1 MFTLNH
7 FIWLIIAIAIITTML
22 LINKYK
28 KLSFNFV
35 LTFMFI
41 ICVVS
46 ESLKISSNMIDAY
59 GGGKILD
66 PGDLPFH
73 LCSIQIFFIY
83 FLKFVIKNEQTKEK
97 LLNFMAPVMLVGGL
111 VALMVPTVGV
121 KFNKAQ
127 VYEFFIYHA
136 MIIFFALYILINNL
150 TTYSWKTFF
159 RNLGFLGILA
169 VCSLWINSILSG
181 SNEQVNF
188 MYLSRPPMENL
199 PLLNLNNGWYA
210 YVATLASIAI
220 IFMFLF
226 HLVMILL
233 QKNRKCNYEN

>member
-1 MFTLNH
+1 MFTTNH
-7 FIWLIIAIAIITTML
+7 FIWLFIAIVIITIML
-22 LINKYK
+22 IINKYK
-28 KLSFNFV
+28 KLSYNFV

-41 ICVVS
+41 VCVVS
-46 ESLKISSNMIDAY
+46 ESIKIFSNMDDAY

-73 LCSIQIFFIY
+73 LCSVQIFFIF
-83 FLKFVIKNEQTKEK
+83 FLKYVIKNEQTKEK
-97 LLNFMAPVMLVGGL
+97 LINFMAPIMLVGGF

-121 KFNKAQ
+121 RFNKPQ
-127 VYEFFIYHA
+127 VYEFFIFHS
-136 MIIFFALYILINNL
+136 MIIFFAIYILISKL

-181 SNEQVNF
+181 SNEKVNF

-199 PLLNLNNGWYA
+199 PILNLNHGWYV

-220 IFMFLF
+220 IFMLIF
-226 HLVMILL
+226 HIIMMLI
-233 QKNRKCNYEN
+233 QKKQRYE